1 MENLILGFLTGGSLI
16 LAIGPQNLFV
26 IEQGLKKNF
35 IFTITSI
42 CAVSDVLLIFLGIF
56 IYNFF
61 DFIFWEVE
69 VVLNIILV
77 LFLTKFIKDKIDE
90 FKARYKIKNIK
101 KSKNLKNIILKTLGF
116 TYLNPHVYSD
126 TVFILGNLSKNFKL
140 EDKFYFALGASLAS
154 IIFFYSLGY
163 MSSMFAGFIKKKS
176 TWKYINTFII
186 TFMSILVIYISYDT
200 YARLIN
206 T

>member
-35 IFTITSI
+35 VFTITTI

-56 IYNFF
+56 VYHIFV
-61 DFIFWEVE
+61 FISSEVE
-69 VVLNIILV
+69 VILNIVLI
-77 LFLTKFIKDKIDE
+77 LFLIKFIKNKINDLQKNHKVKNVKRLQN
-90 FKARYKIKNIK
+90 FK
-101 KSKNLKNIILKTLGF
+101 SVILKTLGF

-126 TVFILGNLSKNFKL
+126 TVFILGNLSKNFTL
-140 EDKFYFALGASLAS
+140 QEKFYFASGASFAS

-163 MSSMFAGFIKKKS
+163 MSSMFANFIKKRN

-186 TFMSILVIYISYDT
+186 AFMSVLVVYITYDT
-200 YARLIN
+200 YTRIF
-206 T
+206 